1 MTMEIKKHTEATVIE
16 VTGRLDT
23 TSAPA
28 LEKAIADA
36 NSKVKKDYTKK
47 SWDAMKAALKVA
59 EKVMKDEDATQEEV
73 DAAADALNKAI
84 KALVPAT
91 GKNPE
96 TGDDSQLVL
105 VAAVGALA
113 LIGVAALIVLKKKKG
128 GK

>member
-1 MTMEIKKHTEATVIE
+1 
-16 VTGRLDT
+16 
-23 TSAPA
+23 
-28 LEKAIADA
+28 
-36 NSKVKKDYTKK
+36 
-47 SWDAMKAALKVA
+47 MKAALKVA

-113 LIGVAALIVLKKKKG
+113 LIGVAALIVLNKKKG